1 MLIQNSVFTN
11 EHREELLDP
20 EGKGLSFLTMKVDI
34 DQYIDRCSPW
44 HWHPMFELAY
54 VDSGSFDYDLPGAR
68 ITLGEGEL
76 LFVNSSILHT
86 VRPHQGNRGCILYCI
101 LFDSHFLSGL
111 YNSALEEKYF
121 RPLRKCANLN
131 CCHIGR
137 THPRVQE
144 MAREFRAIIESDTAQ
159 NYGYEFSVQAH
170 LARFW
175 LMLLQSV
182 ESRLSGRA
190 AKGNVGLDRLKRMI
204 LFIQEHYGERI
215 LLSDIAQAAN
225 ISTRECSRCF
235 QTNMNTTPVDFLNQY
250 RIHLAAELLLDT
262 AKSITEI
269 SGECGFSSN
278 SYFSKVFQRV
288 MHCKPKDYRSRGR
301 QVGTS

>member
-68 ITLGEGEL
+68 ITLEEGEL

-111 YNSALEEKYF
+111 YNSAMEEKYF
-121 RPLRKCANLN
+121 RPLRKCANLTY
-131 CCHIGR
+131 CRIDR

-144 MAREFRAIIESDTAQ
+144 MAREFRAVIESDTAQ
-159 NYGYEFSVQAH
+159 PYGYEFSVQAH

-175 LMLLQSV
+175 LMLLPSV
-182 ESRLSGRA
+182 ERRLSARA
-190 AKGNVGLDRLKRMI
+190 TKGNVGLDRLKRMI
-204 LFIQEHYGERI
+204 LFIQAHYGERI
-215 LLSDIAQAAN
+215 LLSDIAQSAN

-235 QTNMNTTPVDFLNQY
+235 QINMNTTPVDFLNQY
-250 RIHLAAELLLDT
+250 RVHLAAELLLDT
-262 AKSITEI
+262 ARSITEI

-288 MHCKPKDYRSRGR
+288 MRCKPKDYRSRGR
-301 QVGTS
+301 QAGTP